1 MTSPITWTLD
11 VVADRFHEAA
21 TTSFLLPPAR
31 VAGYTTLWPEI
42 ARQAWEGYA
51 DEPHVRLPPASP
63 GAIDRFTETTRWLQW
78 LSEEQRH
85 LVWARARYV
94 PWRAIC
100 EDLHCSKQ
108 TAWRRWRHALV
119 LIVIELNGKP
129 PRIVGT

>member
-1 MTSPITWTLD
+1 MTLWTID
-11 VVADRFHEAA
+11 TVADRFTEAA
-21 TTSFLLPPAR
+21 VTAHRLPPAG
-31 VAGYTTLWPEI
+31 VVGYVTLWPEI

-51 DEPHVRLPPASP
+51 DELTVLRIPPTPAAVDRLV
-63 GAIDRFTETTRWLQW
+63 ETTRWLQW
-78 LSEEQRH
+78 LSDEQRT

-119 LIVIELNGKP
+119 LIVVELNGKH
-129 PRIVGT
+129 PRIVGK